1 MKRILLLFLSLS
13 LLMNLV
19 GCRRAS
25 GAASAE
31 AEPAVNLLF
40 AGLDEA
46 GENTDVLM
54 LVGIDPSCG
63 RLSLLQIPRDTYCR
77 VQGRDG
83 KLNEIYAS
91 ARFAGKTEAEALS
104 LLKAEIE
111 RIFSLQADGAIAVKS
126 SAMRKVVNE
135 LGGVTVTVPE
145 EIKIEGRVYEKG
157 EHTLSGA
164 EAEAFVRYREGYL
177 MGDLGRVDAQKLFL
191 SGMLRR
197 LREASR
203 PAQLIKML
211 FAMRGDVVTD
221 LSLSRA
227 LSIGLWVHA
236 RLQSLKAVFVTLPG
250 ESLLHSGH
258 WYYIA
263 NRACAERVLRS
274 YFSETAVFDAA
285 RLLVDEGSPMQK
297 SIYDAERVP
306 YKIYTEEDISSIE
319 IKTKKE

>member
-31 AEPAVNLLF
+31 AEPAVTLLF

-54 LVGIDPSCG
+54 LVSIDPACG
-63 RLSLLQIPRDTYCR
+63 HLSLLQIPRDTYCR

-104 LLKAEIE
+104 LLKAEIG
-111 RIFSLQADGAIAVKS
+111 RIFSFQADGAIAVRS
-126 SAMRKVVNE
+126 HAIAAAADA
-135 LGGVTVTVPE
+135 LGGVTVTIPE
-145 EIKIEGRVYEKG
+145 AIEIEGRVYEKG

-164 EAEAFVRYREGYL
+164 QAEAFVRYREGYL

-191 SGMLRR
+191 SGLLRR
-197 LREASR
+197 LRESSR

-211 FAMRGDVVTD
+211 FSMKGDVVTD

-227 LSIGLWVHA
+227 LSIGLWAHA
-236 RLQSLKAVFVTLPG
+236 RLHSLKAAFITLPG
-250 ESLLHSGH
+250 EALLYGGH

-263 NRACAERVLRS
+263 NRACTEAVLRS

-285 RLLVDEGSPMQK
+285 RLLVDDGSPMQK

-306 YKIYTEEDISSIE
+306 YKIYTEEDISSLE